1 MIHMHQGMA
10 YVTSTEIGKIQLC
23 YFPANTAIV
32 ALQQAVHNSAASQ
45 SYKVHVIQG
54 PYMQAMTGRTRFGI
68 YIDAVQRDSRENAL
82 HHLSTTSGES
92 IENGLRVSAMA

>member
-1 MIHMHQGMA
+1 MSPVLRLKRSSYA
-10 YVTSTEIGKIQLC
+10 T
-23 YFPANTAIV
+23 F
-32 ALQQAVHNSAASQ
+32 QQRLPLWHCSKLFTTGAASQ
-45 SYKVHVIQG
+45 SHKVHVIQG

-92 IENGLRVSAMA
+92 IENGLRVSAMG